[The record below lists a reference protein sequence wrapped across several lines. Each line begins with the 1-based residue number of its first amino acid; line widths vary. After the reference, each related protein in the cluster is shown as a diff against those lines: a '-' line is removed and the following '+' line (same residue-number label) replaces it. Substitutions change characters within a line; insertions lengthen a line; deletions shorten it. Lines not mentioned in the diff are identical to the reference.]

1 MAAAATGP
9 VKSPRDDEIE
19 DGDPREGRMGFL
31 EHLDELRTRI
41 IRSCIAIAA
50 GMAVAFFFVDRIADF
65 VLAPTIRALPDGATL
80 VFLRPGEGFSFDLDI
95 ALIGGLILAAPFVT
109 YQVWRFVAPG
119 LYAREKKFVVPI
131 VLLAAVGTLAGAAF
145 SHYVLYPAM
154 MAFFRSFDS
163 PRIRFTPRLEDT
175 FDLYKNL
182 LLESDHV
189 RRADD
194 RAVRDQHRA
203 GVAGRSEGR
212 RRGGEPE
219 RCEAPARRRRDD
231 TQVQKVIRPPTRTS
245 LPITI
250 ADGRPSDEPMVVTAL
265 VTALLSNT
273 LKRSTVGSKRVLPL
287 LTLHASR
294 RSTRF
299 THG

>member
-65 VLAPTIRALPDGATL
+65 VLAPTVRALPDGATL

-182 LLESDHV
+182 LIGMVAVFQIPTLVFFLAKV
-189 RRADD
+189 R
-194 RAVRDQHRA
+194 
-203 GVAGRSEGR
+203 
-212 RRGGEPE
+212 
-219 RCEAPARRRRDD
+219 
-231 TQVQKVIRPPTRTS
+231 
-245 LPITI
+245 
-250 ADGRPSDEPMVVTAL
+250 L
-265 VTALLSNT
+265 VTARFLWRQIKYAVLISFIVAAVLTPSADPWNQT
-273 LKRSTVGSKRVLPL
+273 MFAAPMIALYVISIGLAWLVGPKADGAAASRSDVKLPL
-287 LTLHASR
+287 VAAATILKFR
-294 RSTRF
+294 R
-299 THG
+299 